1 MIEEKLKTTA
11 ILKTPKGTHFQYT
24 LYIRYTIYDIYIYV
38 YLVKHKEE
46 NYCEP
51 SLTTHS
57 MSSSCTINPTR
68 KFLASRTPDEPV
80 KSPVTT

>member
-38 YLVKHKEE
+38 
-46 NYCEP
+46 
-51 SLTTHS
+51 S
-57 MSSSCTINPTR
+57 
-68 KFLASRTPDEPV
+68 KFD
-80 KSPVTT
+80 